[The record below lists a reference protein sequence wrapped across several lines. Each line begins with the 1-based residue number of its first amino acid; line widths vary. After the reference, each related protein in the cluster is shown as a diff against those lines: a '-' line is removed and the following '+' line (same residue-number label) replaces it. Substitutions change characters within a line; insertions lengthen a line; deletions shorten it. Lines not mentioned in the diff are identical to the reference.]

1 MFDNNKK
8 NTSYDPNI
16 LVVNEALKLS
26 AGNLHYL
33 IGEHSAKM
41 ANEQHQMNF
50 LSELFDETP
59 ELKNA
64 A

>member
-8 NTSYDPNI
+8 NTSNNTNI
-16 LVVNEALKLS
+16 LAVDEALEMT
-26 AGNLHYL
+26 ADNLHYL
-33 IGEHSAKM
+33 IGEHSAKI
-41 ANEQHQMNF
+41 ANGHHQMDF

-59 ELKNA
+59 EPRNA